1 MPNIHFQYFS
11 GIATKAL
18 LYEVSLSP
26 KPGLV
31 DRFDDGAHRDMTF
44 STFIDSTMAL
54 APFFEKYISLG
65 YQMADEP
72 PLALFNAL
80 RDLGIKAEQAM
91 FEATGGINT
100 HKGVDFSLAVLL
112 GATGAYL
119 KNHPELLK
127 NPKRFSEDD
136 TKVIC
141 QISSSLCCHLI
152 ETDLS
157 HLSEKKEL
165 TYGEKLYLDYGIKG
179 PRGEA
184 SEGFPTLTEKALPFF
199 REKLKQNDKELAQLQ
214 LLLYLMTFVE
224 DGNIIHRGGIESWQ
238 QVKVDC
244 QNMHAAHLTKSEL
257 VHQLSIYNDI
267 LISRNLSPGGTADLL
282 ALTFYFAMLEGIL

>member
-1 MPNIHFQYFS
+1 MPDTPFQYFS
-11 GIATKAL
+11 NLATKAL

-31 DRFDDGAHRDMTF
+31 DRFDDGAHIDMTF

-65 YQMADEP
+65 YQMAEEP

-100 HKGVDFSLAVLL
+100 HKGVNFSLAVLL

-119 KNHPELLK
+119 KKHLELLK

-141 QISSSLCCHLI
+141 QITSSLCCHLI

-184 SEGFPTLTEKALPFF
+184 SEGFPTLTKALPFF

-224 DGNIIHRGGIESWQ
+224 DGNIIHRGGIEAWQ
-238 QVKVDC
+238 QVKEEC
-244 QNMHAAHLTKSEL
+244 QKMYGAYLTKSEL

>member
-1 MPNIHFQYFS
+1 MAKESLNYFS
-11 GIATKAL
+11 HLATKAL

-31 DRFDDGAHRDMTF
+31 DRFDDGAHKDMTF
-44 STFIDSTMAL
+44 STFIDSTMVL
-54 APFFEKYISLG
+54 APFFDNYLTLG

-72 PLALFNAL
+72 PLLLFNTL

-91 FEATGGINT
+91 FEATDGINT
-100 HKGVDFSLAVLL
+100 HKGVNFSLAVLL

-119 KNHPELLK
+119 KSHPELIQ
-127 NPKRFSEDD
+127 NPKQFSKDD
-136 TKVIC
+136 TKAIC
-141 QISSSLCCHLI
+141 QMSSSLCCHLI

-157 HLSEKKEL
+157 HLSEKKAL

-199 REKLKQNDKELAQLQ
+199 REKLKQGDKELAQLR

-224 DGNIIHRGGIESWQ
+224 DGNIIHRGGIEAWQ
-238 QVKVDC
+238 QVKVEC
-244 QNMHAAHLTKSEL
+244 QNMHEAHLTKSEL
-257 VHQLSIYNDI
+257 INQLSLYNNQ
-267 LISRNLSPGGTADLL
+267 LISRHLSPGGTADL
-282 ALTFYFAMLEGIL
+282 